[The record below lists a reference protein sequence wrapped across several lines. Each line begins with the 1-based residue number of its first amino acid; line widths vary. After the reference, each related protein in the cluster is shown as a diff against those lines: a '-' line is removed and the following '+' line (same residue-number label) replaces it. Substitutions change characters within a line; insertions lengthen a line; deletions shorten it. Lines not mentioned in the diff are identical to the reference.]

1 MTPMDTVSGLL
12 AFAQRQLDRLISPQA
27 RCRIFDRVQ
36 AFAAARPLSFTF
48 IVAQVLTSL
57 LPIGLFLAF
66 TISVLAVSMGA
77 ALLFS
82 LFWLGVALLFLIPAL
97 FMTVSLGLLVF
108 MWAVAARFAWYA
120 LPARIK
126 ASITAAGGAPRSS
139 EEHQHKGRQNGYRE
153 AHYPSYAAAAAVGAA
168 KDAGSGQAEDHK
180 IPPARKTV
188 IDAAPPPPK
197 LETNGSS
204 LPPEAVGVADL
215 EKFKEMKEGLIT
227 P

>member
-1 MTPMDTVSGLL
+1 M
-12 AFAQRQLDRLISPQA
+12 Q
-27 RCRIFDRVQ
+27 
-36 AFAAARPLSFTF
+36 TF
-48 IVAQVLTSL
+48 IVAQVLTSV

-66 TISVLAVSMGA
+66 TISVLAVSVGA

-97 FMTVSLGLLVF
+97 FVTVSLGLLVF

-126 ASITAAGGAPRSS
+126 GSITAAGGAPRSS
-139 EEHQHKGRQNGYRE
+139 EEQHKSHQDSYHE
-153 AHYPSYAAAAAVGAA
+153 AYHPSYAAVAAAGAE
-168 KDAGSGQAEDHK
+168 KDAGGGQAGNDK
-180 IPPARKTV
+180 ISPARKTAV
-188 IDAAPPPPK
+188 DTPPSPSPSEPEIK
-197 LETNGSS
+197 GSS
-204 LPPEAVGVADL
+204 LAPEAVGVADL